1 MMSLQGALYPWRFRI
16 VLALLALLVGVIA
29 WRIVDLQVMDQGF
42 LKGQGD
48 ARSVRHIPI
57 PAHRGLITDRN
68 GEPLAVST
76 PVTTLWGNPK
86 ELQAARARWPEL
98 AKALG
103 QDAAVLSERLQSQ
116 ASREFMYLVRGLT
129 PEQGQE
135 ILDLKI
141 PGVYAQEEF
150 RRFYP
155 AGEVAAHVVGFTDID
170 DRGREG
176 MELAYDEWLAGVPG
190 KRQVLKD
197 RRGRLIKDVQV
208 TKNAKPGKA
217 MALSIDLRLQ
227 YLAHSELRNV
237 VHEYGAKAASLVMVD
252 VKTGEIL
259 AMANQPTY
267 NPNNRRNLQP
277 AAMRNRA
284 MIDVFEPGSTVK
296 PFSIAAALATG
307 KYQPDSVVNTLPGWM
322 RIGRYTIRDVSR
334 GGMLSLT
341 GILMKSSNVGISK
354 IALDIGAEPVYA
366 VMQQAGFGQDTGLGF
381 PGERVGNLPNHRKWR
396 DAETASLAYGYG
408 LSVTAV
414 QLAHA
419 YAVLGNQGTNVPLSL
434 LRLDRAQD
442 GVQVI
447 DKQISGT
454 VLQMLRAVVEEEG
467 GGGARAKVPGYHVGG
482 KSGTAKKISGTG
494 GYTKDAYRSF
504 FAGVAPLSNPRIA
517 AVVVVDEPSK
527 GQYYGGLVAAP
538 VFGKVMARALRLMNV
553 APDNLPPP
561 AELQTAEA
569 AKGKE
574 GAADADAIESPAAT
588 RRQRRPD
595 PRADARQPQGSWWR
609 PVPGGAGAAA

>member
-1 MMSLQGALYPWRFRI
+1 MKLKGALYPWRFRI
-16 VLALLALLVGVIA
+16 VLALLALMVGAIA
-29 WRIVDLQVMDQGF
+29 WRIVDLQVLDQEF

-57 PAHRGLITDRN
+57 PAHRGLITDRH

-76 PVTTLWGNPK
+76 PVTTLWGNPR

-98 AKALG
+98 AEALG
-103 QDAAVLSERLQSQ
+103 QDSATLTKRLQEQ
-116 ASREFMYLVRGLT
+116 AEREFIYLVRGLT
-129 PEQGQE
+129 PQQGQRV
-135 ILDLKI
+135 LDLKI
-141 PGVYAQEEF
+141 PGVYEQEEF

-176 MELAYDEWLAGVPG
+176 MELAYEEWLAGVPG

-208 TKNAKPGKA
+208 VKNAKAGKA
-217 MALSIDLRLQ
+217 LALSIDLRLQ
-227 YLAHSELRNV
+227 YLAHSELRDV
-237 VHEYGAKAASLVMVD
+237 VQQYGAKSASLVMVD
-252 VKTGEIL
+252 VETGEVL

-284 MIDVFEPGSTVK
+284 LIDVFEPGSTVK
-296 PFSIAAALATG
+296 PFSIAAALGTG
-307 KYQPDSVVNTLPGWM
+307 KYHPESVINTLPGWM

-334 GGMLSLT
+334 GGQLNLT
-341 GILMKSSNVGISK
+341 QILMKSSNVGISK
-354 IALDIGAEPVYA
+354 IALDIGPEPVYA
-366 VMQQAGFGQDTGLGF
+366 AMQQAGFGQSTGLGF

-419 YAVLGNQGTNVPLSL
+419 YSVLGNEGRNVPLSL
-434 LRLDRAQD
+434 LRLDQRPE
-442 GVQVI
+442 GVQII
-447 DKQISGT
+447 DKDISAT
-454 VLQMLRAVVEEEG
+454 VLQMLRAVVEEDG
-467 GGGARAKVPGYHVGG
+467 GGGSRARVPGYHVGG
-482 KSGTAKKISGTG
+482 KSGTAKKVSGTG

-517 AVVVVDEPSK
+517 VVVVVDEPSE
-527 GQYYGGLVAAP
+527 GGYYGGLVAAP
-538 VFGKVMARALRLMNV
+538 VFGKVMARALRLLNV

-561 AELQTAEA
+561 APLQTAEA
-569 AKGKE
+569 AASKG
-574 GAADADAIESPAAT
+574 GRI
-588 RRQRRPD
+588 
-595 PRADARQPQGSWWR
+595 
-609 PVPGGAGAAA
+609 

>member
-1 MMSLQGALYPWRFRI
+1 MKLQGALYPWRFRI
-16 VLALLALLVGVIA
+16 VLALLALMVGALA
-29 WRIVDLQVMDQGF
+29 WRIVDLQVIDQGF
-42 LKGQGD
+42 LQNQGD

-57 PAHRGLITDRN
+57 PAHRGLITDRH

-76 PVTTLWGNPK
+76 PVTTLWGNPR
-86 ELQAARARWPEL
+86 ELQAAQARWPEL
-98 AKALG
+98 AQALG
-103 QDAAVLSERLQSQ
+103 QEPVALQQRLKEQ
-116 ASREFMYLVRGLT
+116 AEREFIYLVRGLT
-129 PEQGQE
+129 PEQGQRV
-135 ILDLKI
+135 LDLGI

-176 MELAYDEWLAGVPG
+176 LELAYDEWLAGVPG

-208 TKNAKPGKA
+208 VKNAKPGKA
-217 MALSIDLRLQ
+217 LALSIDLRLQ
-227 YLAHSELRNV
+227 YLAHSELRKV
-237 VHEYGAKAASLVMVD
+237 VQEHGAKAASLVMVD
-252 VKTGEIL
+252 VQTGEVL

-277 AAMRNRA
+277 SAMRNRA
-284 MIDVFEPGSTVK
+284 LIDVFEPGSTVK
-296 PFSIAAALATG
+296 PFSIAAALGTG
-307 KYQPDSVVNTLPGWM
+307 KYQPESVVNTLPGWM

-334 GGMLSLT
+334 GGMLNLT

-354 IALDIGAEPVYA
+354 IALDIGPEPVHSI
-366 VMQQAGFGQDTGLGF
+366 MQQAGFGQATGLGF

-408 LSVTAV
+408 LSVTAA

-419 YAVLGNQGTNVPLSL
+419 YAVLGNEGNNVPMSL
-434 LRLDRAQD
+434 LRLDQPQE

-447 DKQISGT
+447 DKTISAT
-454 VLQMLRAVVEEEG
+454 VLRMLQSVVEEEG
-467 GGGARAKVPGYHVGG
+467 GGGTRAKVPGYHVAG
-482 KSGTAKKISGTG
+482 KSGTAKKVSGTG

-504 FAGVAPLSNPRIA
+504 FAGVAPVSNPRIA
-517 AVVVVDEPSK
+517 VVVVVDEPSE
-527 GQYYGGLVAAP
+527 GGYYGGLVAAP
-538 VFGKVMARALRLMNV
+538 VFGKVAARALRLMNV

-561 AELQTAEA
+561 ADVQTAEA
-569 AKGKE
+569 AKVK
-574 GAADADAIESPAAT
+574 
-588 RRQRRPD
+588 
-595 PRADARQPQGSWWR
+595 
-609 PVPGGAGAAA
+609 GGRI

>member
-1 MMSLQGALYPWRFRI
+1 MKLDGALYPWRFRI

-29 WRIVDLQVMDQGF
+29 WRIVDLQVMDQAF
-42 LKGQGD
+42 LQGQGD

-98 AKALG
+98 AAALR
-103 QDAAVLSERLQSQ
+103 QDPAALSERLQQ
-116 ASREFMYLVRGLT
+116 LATREFTYLVRGLT
-129 PEQGQE
+129 PEQGQAV
-135 ILDLKI
+135 LDLKI

-155 AGEVAAHVVGFTDID
+155 AGEVTAHLVGFTDID

-208 TKNAKPGKA
+208 VQNAKPGKP

-237 VHEYGAKAASLVMVD
+237 VQEYGAKAASLVMVD
-252 VKTGEIL
+252 VETGEIL

-296 PFSIAAALATG
+296 PFSIAAALGTG

-334 GGMLSLT
+334 GGMLTLT

-354 IALDIGAEPVYA
+354 IALDIGAEPVYT

-419 YAVLGNQGTNVPLSL
+419 YAVLGNEGVNVPLSL
-434 LRLDRAQD
+434 LRLDRTQE

-447 DKQISGT
+447 DKQISST
-454 VLQMLRAVVEEEG
+454 VLQMLQAVVEEEG
-467 GGGARAKVPGYHVGG
+467 GGGARAQVPGYHVGG

-494 GYTKDAYRSF
+494 GNTKDAYRSF

-561 AELQTAEA
+561 APVQTAEA
-569 AKGKE
+569 TTSKG
-574 GAADADAIESPAAT
+574 G
-588 RRQRRPD
+588 R
-595 PRADARQPQGSWWR
+595 G
-609 PVPGGAGAAA
+609 

>member
-1 MMSLQGALYPWRFRI
+1 MSLQGALYPWRFRI

-135 ILDLKI
+135 ILDLRI

-569 AKGKE
+569 AKGK
-574 GAADADAIESPAAT
+574 
-588 RRQRRPD
+588 
-595 PRADARQPQGSWWR
+595 
-609 PVPGGAGAAA
+609 GGRS